1 MQVLISS
8 ISRDEARIACEG
20 GAHVVDIKNVKE
32 GSLGANFPW
41 IIREMVETAR
51 PYRVACSATLG
62 DLDNRPGTASLAASG
77 AAATGVDYVKAGLY
91 GVRDYTNALSLMRA
105 VVRACRDIEPS
116 IKVVA
121 AGYADYRRFDGLP
134 AMLLVDAARDA
145 GADFVMVD
153 TAIKDGGSLFDNL
166 SLLELQEFI
175 ERARAVNLKVALAGS
190 IQLGHLDQLKK
201 LQPDLIGVRGCLCR
215 SSDRN
220 LGIDPDLVVEF
231 MRAAVAYTA
240 KA

>member
-1 MQVLISS
+1 MMQVLISS

-32 GSLGANFPW
+32 GSLGANLPW
-41 IIREMVETAR
+41 IIREVVETAR
-51 PYRVACSATLG
+51 HNRVACSATLG

-121 AGYADYRRFDGLP
+121 AGYEIGRASCR
-134 AMLLVDAARDA
+134 
-145 GADFVMVD
+145 
-153 TAIKDGGSLFDNL
+153 
-166 SLLELQEFI
+166 
-175 ERARAVNLKVALAGS
+175 ERA
-190 IQLGHLDQLKK
+190 
-201 LQPDLIGVRGCLCR
+201 
-215 SSDRN
+215 
-220 LGIDPDLVVEF
+220 
-231 MRAAVAYTA
+231 
-240 KA
+240 

>member
-1 MQVLISS
+1 MQVLISP
-8 ISRDEARIACEG
+8 ISLDEARLVCKG
-20 GAHVVDIKNVKE
+20 GAHVVDIKNINE

-41 IIREMVETAR
+41 VIREVVEAAK
-51 PYRVACSATLG
+51 PYKVACSATLG
-62 DLDNRPGTASLAASG
+62 DLQNKPGTASLAASG

-91 GVRDYTNALSLMRA
+91 GVRDYTEALALMRA

-116 IKVVA
+116 LKVVA

-134 AMLLVDAARDA
+134 SMTLVDVARDA

-153 TAIKDGGSLFDNL
+153 TAIKDGRNLFDNL
-166 SLLELQEFI
+166 SHWELQEFI
-175 ERARAVNLKVALAGS
+175 ERARAGNLKVALAGS
-190 IQLGHLDQLKK
+190 IQLGHLDQLRK

-220 LGIDPDLVVEF
+220 LGIDPDLVADF